1 MSGRNAQRGAEAVEE
16 ILSAGGRAQFVAA
29 HLDGSAAASHDLA
42 AEAAGALGGRIG
54 VRVNAIS
61 PGGGADA
68 GAGKHG
74 G

>member
-1 MSGRNAQRGAEAVEE
+1 
-16 ILSAGGRAQFVAA
+16 VAA

-42 AEAAGALGGRIG
+42 ADAAGALGGRIG
-54 VRVNAIS
+54 VRVNTIS
-61 PGGGADA
+61 PGGGADL